1 MSRFIWVP
9 SRKTLC
15 RKCQSALD
23 CDVVTETRSDTVFTF
38 DNDQVTQKETITVKC
53 SKPTVTPS
61 DLPDHFGEWQP
72 TESHGEPI
80 PLPDMAVTSNIDD
93 DLDDD
98 SVDGG
103 FRRAGQSAGVK
114 KWQTE
119 QPWDPMHQWKT
130 TSMSLWS
137 DLLFTHHAYK
147 ACQSCL
153 SSVMNIHPLHVI
165 HRWTGTFWA
174 ADSLLKVGLV
184 YQLGHSGQICPFPSK
199 SSKLIIVDSSGVHE
213 LVVCQCSCRLS
224 ASRTFS
230 EALLRHGWYP
240 ATVVNPKTV
249 VTLRCLELY
258 RSLCVVGNVN
268 VHNFIC
274 LLEYYTSPGG
284 HVWISDCYTSFMH
297 VVRQVNFLQHCRRA
311 GRFHDSGGIHSTKR
325 GQVAVLC
332 WACPREGV
340 NLPPGWETVDPEY
353 RFLYMLLLAMDA
365 NFRLKSCLRKNSRGT
380 VDLGDGWGFFIP
392 SQTYREFISQVTDD
406 DDISNC
412 VAFAVL
418 AMANMKFSKS
428 LRASGVGR
436 VFCSRHGV
444 PRPNGIRD
452 LQKGE
457 RYSNMDFIFWSSIVS
472 VNLLLMLLSYDVG
485 CQYRKSFHKRKT
497 GLPSYLNT
505 LRTITFLICLPVWH
519 GGVHNVE
526 CQAEHIITHV
536 VGAGATDGEE
546 PEREWALS
554 NPFAYFTREMGEFAR
569 LNFLED
575 KWDYLAYQKNIQLIS
590 SLAKK
595 LYIAIREH
603 KIQDDNFTLLSTEVI
618 SQVPHE
624 WESMVFGM
632 GVRGR
637 ACEGF
642 PKPLLASKSSFD
654 QTLGPQSVA
663 EVAVSLSRE
672 ELAEVQRTALIAS
685 SVSMSGMLLQA
696 VKIWTTQQHIYN
708 SENESDLNLNERHLA
723 LLKRI
728 KALRKLQA
736 TFSPA
741 SLQCNETAASHLQ
754 ASGLPDPVPEML
766 SLWLPSN
773 MPTNVRRSG
782 CASGLA
788 QMEVKLQTAR
798 VWDKLDKVRSAL
810 NAKAQVVRFR
820 DRNVSG
826 QKECTRAAKL
836 IERLS
841 QKVDLAQEAYNDAVR
856 CVEQLGGEKMRVM
869 SLADVSI
876 NVEATEDA
884 RSCRLVNIAVS
895 GSQAP
900 HREPSKTRTVSW
912 IWECQYGRDGDLDSS
927 NISEYMHVEWTKARR
942 RRNLWREEV
951 LLLREE
957 MQCTL
962 RSLSHAVDSWKCWG
976 EGAETKSFE
985 EDGTA
990 RSRADD
996 ILAGLKAYAS
1006 KQQAHYQ
1013 GIFDEFDS
1021 IWRGNV
1027 TIGKGEDGLPLILPA
1042 QP

>member
-1 MSRFIWVP
+1 MSRFIRVP
-9 SRKTLC
+9 SRKNLC
-15 RKCQSALD
+15 RKRQSAIER
-23 CDVVTETRSDTVFTF
+23 DVVTESRSDTVFTF
-38 DNDQVTQKETITVKC
+38 DDGQVTRKETVTVKR

-72 TESHGEPI
+72 TESHGESI

-93 DLDDD
+93 NLDDD

-103 FRRAGQSAGVK
+103 FRKAGQSSGVK
-114 KWQTE
+114 KRQTE

-147 ACQSCL
+147 ACQSCS
-153 SSVMNIHPLHVI
+153 SSVIHLLHVI
-165 HRWTGTFWA
+165 QRWTGTFWA
-174 ADSLLKVGLV
+174 ADSLLKIGLV
-184 YQLGHSGQICPFPSK
+184 YQLGHCGRICPFPSK
-199 SSKLIIVDSSGVHE
+199 SSKLIVVDSSGVHE
-213 LVVCQCSCRLS
+213 IAVL
-224 ASRTFS
+224 
-230 EALLRHGWYP
+230 
-240 ATVVNPKTV
+240 VNPKTV
-249 VTLRCLELY
+249 VTLWCLEIY

-268 VHNFIC
+268 VHDFIRS
-274 LLEYYTSPGG
+274 LEYYTSPGG
-284 HVWISDCYTSFMH
+284 RVWISDCYTSFMR
-297 VVRQVNFLQHCRRA
+297 VVRQVNFLQRCRRA

-365 NFRLKSCLRKNSRGT
+365 NFRLKSRLRKNSRGT
-380 VDLGDGWGFFIP
+380 VELGDGWGFFVP

-412 VAFAVL
+412 VAFAAL
-418 AMANMKFSKS
+418 AMANMKFSKG
-428 LRASGVGR
+428 LRASGVGG

-444 PRPNGIRD
+444 PRPNGIGD

-472 VNLLLMLLSYDVG
+472 VNLLLVLLSYDVG
-485 CQYRKSFHKRKT
+485 CQYRKSFHQRKT

-554 NPFAYFTREMGEFAR
+554 NPFAYFTREMGEVAR

-575 KWDYLAYQKNIQLIS
+575 KWDYLAYQKNIQLVS

-603 KIQDDNFTLLSTEVI
+603 KIQDDNFMLLSTEVI
-618 SQVPHE
+618 AQVPRE
-624 WESMVFGM
+624 WESMVL
-632 GVRGR
+632 
-637 ACEGF
+637 AWESEEGHVKVS
-642 PKPLLASKSSFD
+642 PNPYLRRNHR
-654 QTLGPQSVA
+654 PQSVA
-663 EVAVSLSRE
+663 EVAASLSRE

-696 VKIWTTQQHIYN
+696 IKIWTTQQHIRYDAKLNRRANN
-708 SENESDLNLNERHLA
+708 SENRSDLNLNERRLA

-741 SLQCNETAASHLQ
+741 SLQCDETAASHLQ
-754 ASGLPDPVPEML
+754 ASGLPDPVPELL
-766 SLWLPSN
+766 SLWLPSD

-788 QMEVKLQTAR
+788 QMELKLQTAR
-798 VWDKLDKVRSAL
+798 VWDELDKVRSAL

-826 QKECTRAAKL
+826 QKGCTRAAKL

-841 QKVDLAQEAYNDAVR
+841 RKVDLAQEAYNDAVR
-856 CVEQLGGEKMRVM
+856 RVEQLGGEKMRVM

-884 RSCRLVNIAVS
+884 RSRRLVNIAVS

-900 HREPSKTRTVSW
+900 HRQPSKTRTVSW
-912 IWECQYGRDGDLDSS
+912 IWGCQYGGDGNIDSS
-927 NISEYMHVEWTKARR
+927 NISEYMRVEWTKARR
-942 RRNLWREEV
+942 RRNLWPEEV

-957 MQCTL
+957 MRRTL
-962 RSLSHAVDSWKCWG
+962 RSLSYAVHSWKCWG
-976 EGAETKSFE
+976 EGAETETFE

-996 ILAGLKAYAS
+996 VLAGLKAYAS

-1027 TIGKGEDGLPLILPA
+1027 TIGEDEDGSPLILPA
-1042 QP
+1042 QAIMTDYAVEEGISQYSYEETI